1 MISAGKKKKF
11 WWKIYNT
18 NTNAVKWPEM
28 KFVKFQLVGNI
39 HTLFLDVF
47 LVVFLLDIFLKLE
60 VAVVALK
67 I

>member
-1 MISAGKKKKF
+1 M
-11 WWKIYNT
+11 YNT